1 MPRCPAYSVGTTAIA
16 YTHPVFR
23 KQEAGSP
30 PRLNDM
36 EARTTEETF
45 MFRVAQR
52 VPDQEMQEPPSRLLA

>member
-1 MPRCPAYSVGTTAIA
+1 
-16 YTHPVFR
+16 
-23 KQEAGSP
+23 
-30 PRLNDM
+30 M